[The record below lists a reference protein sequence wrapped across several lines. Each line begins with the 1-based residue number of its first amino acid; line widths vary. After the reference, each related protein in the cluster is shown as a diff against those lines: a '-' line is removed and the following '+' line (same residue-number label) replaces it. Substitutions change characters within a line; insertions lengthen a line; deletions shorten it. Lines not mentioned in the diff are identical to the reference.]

1 MKSNGHK
8 YAEFTA
14 GSFVFCIIGCVF
26 LGLFN
31 FFVLSPAIVQLI
43 IGYPVFFQMAL
54 LVVVGV
60 IFYLSVYAGG
70 KFDRNLRTLLQ
81 NDFIS
86 GAGPILGFAVLFISC
101 IFCFMSL
108 IFYMA

>member
-8 YAEFTA
+8 YAEFAA
-14 GSFVFCIIGCVF
+14 GSFVFFIVGCVL

-31 FFVLSPAIVQLI
+31 FFVLSPPIVQLI
-43 IGYPVFFQMAL
+43 LGSPVLFKIVFL
-54 LVVVGV
+54 LIVGL
-60 IFYLSVYAGG
+60 IFYLSVYSGG
-70 KFDRNLRTLLQ
+70 KFDRSLRTLLK